1 MNNETKT
8 LQRIFV
14 PYTYVRDMELFTNC
28 NKLGDTPPGTE
39 MRKIGGTAFP
49 TKNLGKTPAHFVS
62 IPKDALCTVKRDGA
76 KEAMAAA
83 LASFNNLGDTYE
95 GQED

>member
-49 TKNLGKTPAHFVS
+49 TKNLGKTPSQRGYGRCPSLFQQLRRRV
-62 IPKDALCTVKRDGA
+62 
-76 KEAMAAA
+76 
-83 LASFNNLGDTYE
+83 
-95 GQED
+95 